1 MIHFVHK
8 LRKLHMISHETV
20 TPLNYR
26 MTVSGRSDFL
36 ANHNFPEV
44 YHGHGI
50 TTAPFY
56 GGERPIT
63 GKVRDTAYSV
73 MVSWEY
79 RYILCC
85 RAAARRG
92 PESRSGTAGN
102 RISEEK
108 KKSCCKISTKNGGL
122 LRYGNYCSV
131 GKIQN
136 RVSLKLQKTGQKNFF
151 QLIFI
156 NRP

>member
-1 MIHFVHK
+1 SYRCFPPLHGASQVREITQHIVSSAAESGTTCCAY
-8 LRKLHMISHETV
+8 RKWRCV
-20 TPLNYR
+20 GGR
-26 MTVSGRSDFL
+26 GRS
-36 ANHNFPEV
+36 V
-44 YHGHGI
+44 
-50 TTAPFY
+50 
-56 GGERPIT
+56 
-63 GKVRDTAYSV
+63 
-73 MVSWEY
+73 
-79 RYILCC
+79 
-85 RAAARRG
+85 
-92 PESRSGTAGN
+92 TAGN

>member
-1 MIHFVHK
+1 MA
-8 LRKLHMISHETV
+8 LCGGR
-20 TPLNYR
+20 
-26 MTVSGRSDFL
+26 GRS
-36 ANHNFPEV
+36 V
-44 YHGHGI
+44 
-50 TTAPFY
+50 
-56 GGERPIT
+56 
-63 GKVRDTAYSV
+63 
-73 MVSWEY
+73 
-79 RYILCC
+79 
-85 RAAARRG
+85 
-92 PESRSGTAGN
+92 TAGN

>member
-1 MIHFVHK
+1 MLPSPAFFQNSPAAVW
-8 LRKLHMISHETV
+8 
-20 TPLNYR
+20 
-26 MTVSGRSDFL
+26 RSDF
-36 ANHNFPEV
+36 
-44 YHGHGI
+44 
-50 TTAPFY
+50 
-56 GGERPIT
+56 
-63 GKVRDTAYSV
+63 
-73 MVSWEY
+73 
-79 RYILCC
+79 
-85 RAAARRG
+85 
-92 PESRSGTAGN
+92 AGN

-156 NRP
+156 NR

>member
-1 MIHFVHK
+1 MTDFGGKTSIFSHPVYLF
-8 LRKLHMISHETV
+8 LRKFNLQDS
-20 TPLNYR
+20 R
-26 MTVSGRSDFL
+26 GGSVSTGVK
-36 ANHNFPEV
+36 V
-44 YHGHGI
+44 YFCD
-50 TTAPFY
+50 PQS
-56 GGERPIT
+56 P
-63 GKVRDTAYSV
+63 
-73 MVSWEY
+73 WQ
-79 RYILCC
+79 
-85 RAAARRG
+85 RG
-92 PESRSGTAGN
+92 TNENTNAGN